1 MAGSFEIKTAG
12 DQRFMFN
19 LKASNGQVILTSQTY
34 GALQSARDGVE
45 SVRRN
50 AALAERFERRTASD
64 QSPYFVLSAGNSQE
78 IGRSQMYSSD
88 AARDNGIASVAAH
101 AADAKLVE
109 NLD

>member
-1 MAGSFEIKTAG
+1 MAGTFEIKPTSN
-12 DQRFMFN
+12 DRFMFN

-64 QSPYFVLSAGNSQE
+64 DSPYFVLWASNGQE
-78 IGRSQMYSSD
+78 IGRSQMYSSE
-88 AARDNGIASVAAH
+88 AARDKGIESVKNH
-101 AADAKLVE
+101 APDAKVVE
-109 NLD
+109 LKD